1 MNILFY
7 TVANKRSRDI
17 ESQAIAFAQDGHRI
31 FLYTQSARSQLHDFF
46 ESKKFQTH
54 YSEPVESI
62 FPVYLII
69 EVIKLIWFCYRNRIS
84 VIHAHLDPCCLIAV
98 HAQPFLRAKVIV
110 TRHHADALRYE
121 TTEKNQRISRNIYAK
136 AKTVVAVSRNVKQ
149 FMVEEEKIDAE
160 KITVIPLS
168 YDFSLYELPS
178 AAAVSAIRDQYATPL
193 LFCTVGRFTSL
204 KRMNLIIDFIDRLV
218 KKSIDCKLIIVGNGP
233 EEASLKKQVGELGL
247 TDNIFFVGFSNNV
260 LTYLAAAQYYVH
272 FSITEASCTT
282 VKEAA
287 VVGTPVIVC
296 KGVGD
301 FDQYVKHNE
310 NGYVVRKTD
319 PVNDAVELIVNAY
332 EDDAARVR
340 LSENLNKT
348 VLSFFSIERAVPLYR
363 ELHRKIVE
371 KKHEVV

>member
-46 ESKKFQTH
+46 ESKKFRTH
-54 YSEPVESI
+54 YSEPVKSI
-62 FPVYLII
+62 FPVYLAV
-69 EVIKLIWFCYRNRIS
+69 EMVKLIWYCYRHRIT

-98 HAQPFLRAKVIV
+98 HAQPFLRARVIV

-136 AKTVVAVSRNVKQ
+136 AKTVVAVSENVKR
-149 FMVEEEKIDAE
+149 FMVEEEKIEAD

-168 YDFSLYELPS
+168 YHFSLYELPS
-178 AAAVSAIRDQYATPL
+178 ASAVNAIRDQYPAQL

-204 KRMNLIIDFIDRLV
+204 KRMNLIIEFIDRLV
-218 KKSIDCKLIIVGNGP
+218 KKGIDCKLMIVGHGT
-233 EEASLKKQVGELGL
+233 EEATLKQHVKELGL
-247 TDNIFFVGFSNNV
+247 TGHVFFIGFSNNV
-260 LTYLAAAQYYVH
+260 LTYLAAAHYYLH
-272 FSITEASCTT
+272 FSITEATCTT

-287 VVGTPVIVC
+287 LVSTPVIVC

-301 FDQYVKHNE
+301 FDQYIKHRE
-310 NGYVVRKTD
+310 NGYVVDKAD
-319 PVNDAVELIVNAY
+319 PVTDAVDLILQVYN
-332 EDDAARVR
+332 DNAARAE
-340 LSENLNKT
+340 LGKNLRKT
-348 VLSFFSIERAVPLYR
+348 VLSFFSIERVMPLYR
-363 ELHRKIVE
+363 TMHQEIVE
-371 KKHEVV
+371 KNFR